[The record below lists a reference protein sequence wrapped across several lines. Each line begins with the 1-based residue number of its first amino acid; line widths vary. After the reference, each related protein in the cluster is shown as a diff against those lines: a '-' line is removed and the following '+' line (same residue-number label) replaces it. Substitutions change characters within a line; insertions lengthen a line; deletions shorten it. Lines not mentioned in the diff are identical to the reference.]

1 MKKGFKIAII
11 AVIVLIIVGLVYIK
25 YIKPKMDERREL
37 KRLKEA
43 DVIAAASKST
53 TASDSKIVSDI
64 LASAKTEYVGFGG
77 VTVKI

>member
-1 MKKGFKIAII
+1 MKKGVKIAII
-11 AVIVLIIVGLVYIK
+11 AVIVLVIVGLVYIK

-43 DVIAAASKST
+43 EEIA
-53 TASDSKIVSDI
+53 TASRSTSGNDSKLVSDI
-64 LASAKTEYVGFGG
+64 IASTKTEYVGFGG